1 MKAPRSLVMRAW
13 SRPWEGHPLHTAG
26 AGDALEPE
34 GQVGSFATFVPAA
47 LDIEL
52 VSSPTRWE
60 NGILICFSLIKSEV
74 ECFFTFGGC

>member
-1 MKAPRSLVMRAW
+1 M
-13 SRPWEGHPLHTAG
+13 E
-26 AGDALEPE
+26 
-34 GQVGSFATFVPAA
+34 TFCAIFELFYKSETVLKSKVYKNITISVLKIESYISYSAA